1 MRIIRIAICDRS
13 RKDREYYA
21 SRCRELGQSCSL
33 NLRIRLYESSSD
45 LFFDLDSPKLREDL
59 DILFLEADAPEYDG
73 IETAFTLRQIGYSGQ
88 IIFLAHKNPGDRI
101 EEIFETQGS
110 GYLLK
115 RVPDHFESV
124 FHRAIDTVMELRE
137 EYVLYNRVGEYRQ
150 IAISEILYFDLKKNQ
165 VCVHYNQEYFEF
177 LSTLKKVQIQ
187 LSERGFCRI
196 HRLYVVSLDHV
207 RRLTYTE
214 AELSDGTKLP
224 VGRTYYAAF
233 KEALENWRRSESQ
246 EESI

>member
-101 EEIFETQGS
+101 SRDFENFS
-110 GYLLK
+110 N
-115 RVPDHFESV
+115 S
-124 FHRAIDTVMELRE
+124 
-137 EYVLYNRVGEYRQ
+137 
-150 IAISEILYFDLKKNQ
+150 IS
-165 VCVHYNQEYFEF
+165 
-177 LSTLKKVQIQ
+177 S
-187 LSERGFCRI
+187 
-196 HRLYVVSLDHV
+196 
-207 RRLTYTE
+207 
-214 AELSDGTKLP
+214 AP
-224 VGRTYYAAF
+224 
-233 KEALENWRRSESQ
+233 
-246 EESI
+246 